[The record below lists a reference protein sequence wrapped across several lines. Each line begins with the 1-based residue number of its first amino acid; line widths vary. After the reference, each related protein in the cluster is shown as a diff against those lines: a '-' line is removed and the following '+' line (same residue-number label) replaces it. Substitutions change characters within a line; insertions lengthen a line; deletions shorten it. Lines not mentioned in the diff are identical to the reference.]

1 MAFLLHLTQQ
11 LEHVL
16 KLFFNFLSKADY
28 FSCFYSLKDT
38 VKNKDFH
45 SDFKYLKKYFC
56 LPT

>member
-38 VKNKDFH
+38 VKNKI
-45 SDFKYLKKYFC
+45 SIVILN
-56 LPT
+56 T